1 MALWSRNGAPETV
14 KRLAEFN
21 DRLADHCGR
30 ALLLVGTAAD
40 HSARVRNNPENLL
53 TAGSP
58 VTAATPLGD

>member
-1 MALWSRNGAPETV
+1 M